1 MRQALPLFAVLF
13 AAGTLFA
20 QPRQNDLLRQGIAA
34 YDDLDYEESIRKLSA
49 ALLSPQN
56 TSEDKV
62 EIYKY
67 LGLSYLLLDKPEQAT
82 GAFRNLLALAPDYHF
97 DAATAPRIV
106 EFFEQVRVQ
115 WEADGRPGIQEMPL
129 PQQRAIRLM
138 HVAPGEAV
146 RGRALS
152 LDVQVDDPDGIG
164 RGLFLNYR
172 SGGRGAFTR
181 MPVPPGPRATATVP
195 AAAVRPGTLEYYFEV
210 VDQGGAAIATRG
222 DPEAPLRVVVPG
234 PREDS
239 GSILGK
245 WWFWTGAVAVVGGG
259 VALAIV
265 LSSGGDDGG
274 DDNPI
279 PDDRATVRINI
290 VEAPE

>member
-1 MRQALPLFAVLF
+1 MRAVLF
-13 AAGTLFA
+13 AMAVLLAAGPLGA
-20 QPRQNDLLRQGIAA
+20 QPTQNDLLRQGIAA

-56 TSEDKV
+56 TPEDNL

-67 LGLSYLLLDKPEQAT
+67 LGLSYLLLEKPEQAT
-82 GAFRNLLALAPDYHF
+82 GAFRNLLALAPDHHF

-115 WEADGRPGIQEMPL
+115 WEADGRPGVQELQPPVRRPVRIL
-129 PQQRAIRLM
+129 
-138 HVAPGEAV
+138 HVAPGEAARGSALALEV
-146 RGRALS
+146 R
-152 LDVQVDDPDGIG
+152 VEDPDGLA

-181 MPVPPGPRATATVP
+181 VAVPPGPRASATVP
-195 AAAVRPGTLEYYFEV
+195 AAAVRPGTVEYFFEV

-234 PREDS
+234 PREGGD
-239 GSILGK
+239 SILGR
-245 WWFWTGAVAVVGGG
+245 WWFWTGAAAVIGGG

-265 LSSGGDDGG
+265 LSSGGGG
-274 DDNPI
+274 GSNPPI